1 MSNLEVNT
9 ASSPDRGKF
18 KPSLVEDVPAI
29 SVDPTGTFPGGSSFN
44 PKTTPATGTLSAGS
58 QITLQ
63 SSVTNLDASVY
74 TYQTVNGNLQSIS
87 AFGSKPPYKA
97 PMSSQSAATYTLSS
111 AATGLAITISL
122 SSSPPT
128 TTDPKNGTINV
139 GGTTGGDGTGTH

>member
-9 ASSPDRGKF
+9 ASSPDRGTF
-18 KPSLVEDVPAI
+18 KPSVVDTAVSI
-29 SVDPTGTFPGGSSFN
+29 SVDPTGTFSGGSSFN
-44 PKTTPATGTLSAGS
+44 PATSSQSANG
-58 QITLQ
+58 QISLQ
-63 SSVTNLDASVY
+63 SSVSNLNASVY
-74 TYQTVNGNLQSIS
+74 TYQTVNGSLVSIN
-87 AFGSKPPYKA
+87 AFGSKPPYNA
-97 PMSSQSAATYTLSS
+97 PMSSQPAATYTLSN